1 MKYVFDWD
9 PVKEQRNRARHG
21 VSFRQ
26 AMSVLSDAHTVT
38 VHDASHSDQEDR
50 WVTIGQTAHG
60 LLLVL
65 VHTFREIGPEKALV
79 RIISARRATRHE
91 RRNYEERP

>member
-9 PVKEQRNRARHG
+9 PTKEQSNRFRHG

-26 AMSVLSDAHTVT
+26 AMSVFSDAHAVT
-38 VHDASHSDQEDR
+38 VYDTNHSDQEDR
-50 WVTIGQTAHG
+50 WVTIGQTANG

-65 VHTFREIGPEKALV
+65 VHTHHRINSQKVLI
-79 RIISARRATRHE
+79 RIISARRATRRE

>member
-9 PVKEQRNRARHG
+9 PAKEQQNRSKHG

-26 AMSVLSDAHTVT
+26 TMTVFRDAHAVT
-38 VHDASHSDQEDR
+38 VYDAGHDDQEDR
-50 WVTIGQTAHG
+50 WVTIGRTANG

-65 VHTFREIGPEKALV
+65 VHTHHGSSQKAMI
-79 RIISARRATRHE
+79 RIISARRATRRE
-91 RRNYEERP
+91 RRDFEEGP